1 MNTRAGADID
11 NVVSGANRIFI
22 VLDYNDGI
30 TQITQV
36 DKRTQQTLVI
46 ALMQTDRWFIQHV
59 HYTDQTRA
67 DLACQTNTLGLTAG
81 ECFCRT
87 R

>member
-1 MNTRAGADID
+1 MNASAGADID
-11 NVVSGANRIFI
+11 HVVSSANCIFI
-22 VLDYNDGI
+22 VLDHNNGI

-36 DKRTQQTLVI
+36 DKRTQQTFVI
-46 ALMQTDRWFIQHV
+46 ALVQANRRLIQHV